1 MVVSAMSS
9 IPSKAEILD
18 WIAANPTLNSKRDL
32 AKAFGIKGAARI
44 DLKRLLKELEEEG
57 HLEKRRRSYRDP
69 ERLPPV
75 TVLQVKAP
83 DSAGDLF
90 ARPLEWH
97 GDGVEPIVLVI
108 PRASDPAL
116 GAGDRILAKLTVVH
130 EADHNYEARLI
141 RRIGTNPRRVLGIFR
156 KTAEG
161 GRILPVDKSG
171 MNEWQVPEEARGGAK
186 DGELVEAEAFGPAGR
201 MGLPRARVTDRLGDP
216 SAPKAASLIAIHQHG
231 IPDHFPDAAVAEAD
245 RAKPMGLKDRED
257 LRALPLVTIDPADA
271 RDRDDA
277 VLAIPDD
284 AADNEG
290 GFILW
295 VAIAD
300 VAAYVRPGSAL
311 DAEARKRGNSTY
323 FPDRVVPMLPDRLSG
338 DLCSLHADVPRACL
352 AVRIRIDSFG
362 RKLDHH
368 FTRGLMTS
376 DASLTYQE
384 VQAAI
389 DGEPSERT
397 APLLDPV
404 LKPLFAAYHALSKA
418 RDERQPL
425 DLDLPERKIVLGD
438 DGRVTSVRFAERL
451 DAHRLIEEFMVL
463 ANVCAAETLI
473 AKKSPLLFRVHEEPP
488 PEKLDA
494 LRETAQAAGY
504 TLAKG
509 QVLQTRHLN
518 SLLNQ
523 AAGKDDAE
531 LINLSTLRSM
541 TQAYYS
547 PQNFGHFG
555 LALKNYAH
563 FTSPIRRYA
572 DLIVHRALIAAHGWG
587 DDGLSAAEIE
597 GLDQTAE
604 HISDT
609 ERRSM
614 MAERDT
620 NDRYLAAYM
629 ADRVGNEFSG
639 RISGIAR
646 FGVFVK
652 LDETGADGLIPIR
665 ALGRE
670 YFHFDREAG
679 LVAVADQAE
688 RGRQFVDRADQVGRT
703 DRLRLAGQAVR
714 VGSRDRE
721 SFGYLAG
728 GPGDQQHPQ
737 VAEQVPGET
746 GRVAAGT
753 GDLFDRSEDSGGIA
767 LNHLVDHAEEQV
779 GIGGTEYLE
788 HVVERHFVAAV
799 GDELVKGAERVA
811 EAARSGTADHRD
823 RGSINRYLLRRRH
836 PG

>member
-1 MVVSAMSS
+1 MSS

-44 DLKRLLKELEEEG
+44 DLKRLLKELEAEG
-57 HLEKRRRSYRDP
+57 HLEKRRRTYRDP

-83 DSAGDLF
+83 DANGDLF

-97 GDGVEPIVLVI
+97 GEGVEPVVLVV

-116 GAGDRILAKLTVVH
+116 GAGDRILAKLAVVH
-130 EADHNYEARLI
+130 EEDHNYEARLI
-141 RRIGTNPRRVLGIFR
+141 RRIGTNPRRVLGVFR
-156 KTAEG
+156 KTSEG
-161 GRILPVDKSG
+161 GRIVPVDKSG
-171 MNEWQVPEEARGGAK
+171 QNEWMVPEEARGGAK

-216 SAPKAASLIAIHQHG
+216 SAPRAVSLIAIHQHG
-231 IPDHFPDAAVAEAD
+231 IPDHFSDAAMAEAD
-245 RAKPMGLKDRED
+245 KAKPMGLKGRED
-257 LRALPLVTIDPADA
+257 LQHLPLITIDPEDA

-277 VLAIPDD
+277 VLAVPDED
-284 AADNEG
+284 PKNAG

-300 VAAYVRPGSAL
+300 VAAYVTPGSAL

-338 DLCSLHADVPRACL
+338 DLCSLHEDVPRACI
-352 AVRIRIDSFG
+352 AVRMRIDAMG
-362 RKLDHH
+362 QKIEHH
-368 FTRGLMTS
+368 FTRGLMKS
-376 DASLTYQE
+376 AASFAYE
-384 VQAAI
+384 DVQAAM
-389 DGEPSERT
+389 DGQVSEKA
-397 APLLDPV
+397 APLLDEV
-404 LKPLFAAYHALSKA
+404 IKPLFAAYEALTKA
-418 RDERQPL
+418 RNDRQPL
-425 DLDLPERKIVLGD
+425 DLDLPERKIVLSEEGK
-438 DGRVTSVRFAERL
+438 VTSVRFRDRL

-473 AKKSPLLFRVHEEPP
+473 AKKSPLLFRVHEEPA
-488 PEKLDA
+488 PEKLES

-555 LALKNYAH
+555 LALRNYAH

-587 DDGLSAAEIE
+587 DDGLSAAEID
-597 GLDQTAE
+597 GLEATAE

-665 ALGRE
+665 SLGRE

-679 LVAVADQAE
+679 TLMGADTGTVIGIGQRVTVRLAEAVPVTGGLELELLTLEDRALPKGSGPSGRGGPRRKAAVARRKAGKE
-688 RGRQFVDRADQVGRT
+688 KRKVSRKRRG
-703 DRLRLAGQAVR
+703 
-714 VGSRDRE
+714 
-721 SFGYLAG
+721 
-728 GPGDQQHPQ
+728 
-737 VAEQVPGET
+737 
-746 GRVAAGT
+746 
-753 GDLFDRSEDSGGIA
+753 
-767 LNHLVDHAEEQV
+767 
-779 GIGGTEYLE
+779 
-788 HVVERHFVAAV
+788 
-799 GDELVKGAERVA
+799 
-811 EAARSGTADHRD
+811 
-823 RGSINRYLLRRRH
+823 
-836 PG
+836 